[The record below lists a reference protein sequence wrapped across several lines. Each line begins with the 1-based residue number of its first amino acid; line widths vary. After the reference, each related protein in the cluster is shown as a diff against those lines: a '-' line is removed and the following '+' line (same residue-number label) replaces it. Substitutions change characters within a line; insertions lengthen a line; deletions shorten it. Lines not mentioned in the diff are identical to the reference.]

1 VANQLNQIE
10 LIMRP
15 FLKKISHPFLKFGLN
30 SYYSKPRNF
39 AYDDIKIKIHPD
51 VFPPQLTF
59 STKILLK
66 FIKDLELKNNTFLE
80 LGCGS
85 GIISLLATKKG
96 AQVTASDINQ
106 TALDFL
112 ISNAEKNHLNLKT
125 VYSDLF
131 QNIETHAFDYIIINP
146 PYYPKVAKSIKEQ
159 AWFCGENF
167 EYFEKLFGQLP
178 NYLADQTNC
187 FMILS
192 QDCEIEK
199 IKAIAVKNAMAFELV
214 MEKNNLA
221 ETNYIFRIISS

>member
-1 VANQLNQIE
+1 
-10 LIMRP
+10 MRT

-30 SYYSKPRNF
+30 LYYSKPRDF
-39 AYDDIKIKIHPD
+39 AYDHIKIKIHPD

-59 STKILLK
+59 STKILLD
-66 FIKDLELKNNTFLE
+66 FVKDLDLESKTFLE

-85 GIISLLATKKG
+85 GIISLLTSKKG
-96 AQVTASDINQ
+96 AKVTASDINQ

-112 ISNAEKNHLNLKT
+112 VVNAEKNNLKLKT

-131 QNIETHAFDYIIINP
+131 QNIESHSFDYIIINP
-146 PYYPKVAKSIKEQ
+146 PYYPKAAKNVKEQ
-159 AWFCGENF
+159 SWFCGENF
-167 EYFEKLFGQLP
+167 EYFEKLFGELP
-178 NYLADQTNC
+178 SYLSTETNC

-192 QDCEIEK
+192 QDCDIEK

-221 ETNYIFRIISS
+221 ETNYIFRIVA

>member
-1 VANQLNQIE
+1 
-10 LIMRP
+10 MRL

-30 SYYSKPRNF
+30 LYYSKPRNF
-39 AYDDIKIKIHPD
+39 TYDDITIKVHPD

-59 STKILLK
+59 STKILLD
-66 FIKDLELKNNTFLE
+66 FINEMKLENKMFLE

-96 AQVTASDINQ
+96 AIVSASDINQ
-106 TALDFL
+106 TALTYL
-112 ISNAEKNHLNLKT
+112 GANAETNNLKLKT

-131 QNIETHAFDYIIINP
+131 QNIENRAFDYMIINP
-146 PYYPKVAKSIKEQ
+146 PYYPKAPKTVKEQ
-159 AWFCGENF
+159 GWFCGENF

-178 NYLADQTNC
+178 NFLSSETNC

-199 IKAIAVKNAMAFELV
+199 IKAIALKNAVVFELV
-214 MEKNNLA
+214 LEKKELV
-221 ETNYIFRIISS
+221 ETNYIFKIFSS